1 MASVS
6 VDISKQ
12 LDITCRRGDTFIL
25 DLTINNSSGQPL
37 DVSGYG
43 GALLVEDAN
52 GNEIISFFTPTITSP
67 VNRTIDDTYSSVT
80 DGLITMAHGGGNN
93 NVIRFSCS
101 STLMAGITPGTYN
114 YDFAVQ
120 YDTDNIVTTYTK
132 GTFTVNAD
140 I

>member
-52 GNEIISFFTPTITSP
+52 GNEILSFFTPIITSP

-80 DGLITMAHGGGNN
+80 DGLITMAHGGGTN
-93 NVIRFSCS
+93 NVIRFSCA
-101 STLMAGITPGTYN
+101 STIMAGITPGTYN

-120 YDTDNIVTTYTK
+120 YDAGNIVTTYTK